1 METRLCKN
9 VSIENDILS
18 EDSEEFLV
26 GLSTM
31 DTRVDLT
38 PSTAR
43 ITIVD
48 DNDGNNLFIYTLFI
62 IFGRLT
68 YYIHMCR
75 LFT

>member
-1 METRLCKN
+1 METRLCNN

-38 PSTAR
+38 PSSAR
-43 ITIVD
+43 ITILD
-48 DNDGNNLFIYTLFI
+48 DNDGNNLFLFTLFI

-68 YYIHMCR
+68 YNVHMYR

>member
-48 DNDGNNLFIYTLFI
+48 DNDGNN
-62 IFGRLT
+62 
-68 YYIHMCR
+68 
-75 LFT
+75 